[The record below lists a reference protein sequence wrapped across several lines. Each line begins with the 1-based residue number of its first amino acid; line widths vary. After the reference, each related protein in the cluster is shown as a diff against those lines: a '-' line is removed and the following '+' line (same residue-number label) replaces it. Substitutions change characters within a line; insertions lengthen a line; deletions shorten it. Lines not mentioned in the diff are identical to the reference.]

1 MSATAVLKWIG
12 GFILFGGWW
21 LVFDSFIP
29 TMLGAVNCQ
38 LGNGAGLAACTTGVR
53 YITDACEIVLVLV
66 AISLTFALVFEGIHE
81 AGYYT
86 PRRRR

>member
-29 TMLGAVNCQ
+29 QMLGAVRCQ
-38 LGNGAGLAACTTGVR
+38 MGNGVGLSACTRGVG
-53 YITDACEIVLVLV
+53 YITSAWSIILVLV
-66 AISLTFALVFEGIHE
+66 AISLTFALVFEAIHE
-81 AGYYT
+81 AGYYS
-86 PRRRR
+86 PQRKR